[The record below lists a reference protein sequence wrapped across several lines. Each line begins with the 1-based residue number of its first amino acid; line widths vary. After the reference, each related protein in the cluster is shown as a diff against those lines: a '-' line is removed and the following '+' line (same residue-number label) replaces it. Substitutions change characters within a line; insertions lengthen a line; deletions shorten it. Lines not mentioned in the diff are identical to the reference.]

1 MRTSAAPPRAPEPPP
16 PPPRRPQFADDE
28 EENTMLAAQRGA
40 GSTGSPEQLEMAEW
54 RAVYEEFVRVKQSC
68 QESTEG
74 LSFEKFQNT
83 LRKNRDSIRERYQ
96 CERVKFTVYV
106 KEGRASLKASP
117 VRNES

>member
-1 MRTSAAPPRAPEPPP
+1 
-16 PPPRRPQFADDE
+16 
-28 EENTMLAAQRGA
+28 MLAEQRSI
-40 GSTGSPEQLEMAEW
+40 GSSGTPAQLELAEW
-54 RAVYEEFVRVKQSC
+54 RAVYEEFVKTKQGC
-68 QESTEG
+68 GESIEG

-117 VRNES
+117 VRNEG